1 MFLDVKNG
9 TLYIFFETLNWYWIV
24 WARARSNSFINQSM
38 GHGQS
43 NYQKASKSK
52 LIINLNKEL
61 AQDFFSWNFNWVL
74 ATSADNNA
82 NRRKKLSLLK
92 NPFPVERMVKLA
104 PCFAWDKSLIHARL
118 VLPVSNSFDRVF
130 EAVRA
135 WTLKLWDIFLLPK
148 VYCWI

>member
-9 TLYIFFETLNWYWIV
+9 TLYIFFETFNWYWIV

-61 AQDFFSWNFNWVL
+61 AQDFFS
-74 ATSADNNA
+74 
-82 NRRKKLSLLK
+82 
-92 NPFPVERMVKLA
+92 
-104 PCFAWDKSLIHARL
+104 
-118 VLPVSNSFDRVF
+118 
-130 EAVRA
+130 
-135 WTLKLWDIFLLPK
+135 
-148 VYCWI
+148 